1 MREYLYIDDVEINSL
16 LAQQNK
22 GVTTSKTITE
32 SNSNTLSH
40 SSTTGGK
47 ASGGGEGKI
56 PFLAKAE
63 GNLAVH
69 YDSTKGGSIE
79 STDQTAVNTVL
90 NDYIVTLLE
99 ENLQSKIKRESDDIT
114 IGDVVNITESPK
126 LYDFETIFNSIN
138 HGLLQK
144 IMKISEEDD
153 INEIKRKYKEVIAQ
167 NPSLKKQL
175 KQKQNQKITKIQTEN
190 KDSLDGLD
198 QINLLGEVGKKLF
211 PNTIILA
218 GDDCIAYTKIENF
231 RMNSTQLNSITNSP
245 RKMHILGIVENML
258 TENPLKSGTD
268 YISQIGSS
276 IANILLFSFSIAK
289 VGMFVI
295 KPLAMYYEI

>member
-1 MREYLYIDDVEINSL
+1 M
-16 LAQQNK
+16 
-22 GVTTSKTITE
+22 
-32 SNSNTLSH
+32 
-40 SSTTGGK
+40 
-47 ASGGGEGKI
+47 
-56 PFLAKAE
+56 AKAE

>member
-114 IGDVVNITESPK
+114 IGDVVNIIESPK

-268 YISQIGSS
+268 DISQIGSS

>member
-22 GVTTSKTITE
+22 GVTTSKTVTE

-40 SSTTGGK
+40 STTTGGE

-63 GNLAVH
+63 GSLALH
-69 YDSTKGGSIE
+69 YNSTKGENIE
-79 STDQTAVNTVL
+79 NTDQTAISTVL

-99 ENLQSKIKRESDDIT
+99 KDLQGKMKRESDDIT
-114 IGDVVNITESPK
+114 VGDVANIIESPK
-126 LYDFETIFNSIN
+126 LYDFETIFNSTD
-138 HGLLQK
+138 HGLLK
-144 IMKISEEDD
+144 KVMKVSEEDD
-153 INEIKRKYKEVIAQ
+153 INEVREEYRKAFAK
-167 NPSLKKQL
+167 NPSAKKQL
-175 KQKQNQKITKIQTEN
+175 KNKQNMEIQKIRAEN
-190 KDSLDGLD
+190 TAGLSGPSS
-198 QINLLGEVGKKLF
+198 INLLGEYGKKVF

-218 GDDCIAYTKIENF
+218 GKDCIAYTKIENY
-231 RMNSTQLNSITNSP
+231 RMNATQLNSIANSP
-245 RKMHILGIVENML
+245 RKMHILGIIENKL

-268 YISQIGSS
+268 DISQIGSS
-276 IANILLFSFSIAK
+276 IANILLFSFSIAE

>member
-268 YISQIGSS
+268 DISQIGSS